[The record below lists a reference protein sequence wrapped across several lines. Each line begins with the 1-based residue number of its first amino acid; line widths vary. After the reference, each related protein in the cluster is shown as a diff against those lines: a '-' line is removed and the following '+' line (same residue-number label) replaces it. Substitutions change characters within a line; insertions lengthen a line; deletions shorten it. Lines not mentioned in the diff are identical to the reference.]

1 MSDND
6 KKYRTGLRAIA
17 AFEEA
22 GVFKAMSIGED
33 LRKAQDATGIGSIQ
47 RAIDSSGYGAVGR
60 MLEQTR
66 TMQLDSG
73 IGATIRA
80 MTERNTAF
88 ADQIRNSLALQTS
101 PFTEML
107 ERYRAPA
114 LGIQKALEAYKM
126 SLSTNR
132 IRLGSALHGPDFI
145 RIGQTFKRFNLDGII
160 GSEFATV
167 SRRMAEQI
175 NALQIAKTP
184 KIDFGLSAN
193 IGDLLARS
201 IEAQE
206 ALLETQNE
214 YVESNPEAEDAALV
228 EARFHRRMAYFNT
241 LIAVL
246 SLFLVIAINWEEIL
260 EVGGVPKAEPVE
272 VTQMREAFVEMSVQ
286 LDELRRVEEERAD
299 KEDAE
304 AKREAEADAAIAS
317 VLREIADSL
326 KAEDADNTDDAP

>member
-1 MSDND
+1 MSNDD
-6 KKYRTGLRAIA
+6 KKYKTGLRAIA
-17 AFEEA
+17 AFEESS
-22 GVFKAMSIGED
+22 VFKAMSIGED
-33 LRKAQDATGIGSIQ
+33 LRKAQEATGIGSIQ

-66 TMQLDSG
+66 AMQLDSG
-73 IGATIRA
+73 IGAAIRA
-80 MTERNTAF
+80 MTERNTIF
-88 ADQIRNSLALQTS
+88 ADQLRSSLALQTT

-114 LGIQKALEAYKM
+114 LGIQRAVDAYKM
-126 SLSTNR
+126 SLPTNG
-132 IRLGSALHGPDFI
+132 IRLGSALHGLDFV
-145 RIGQTFKRFNLDGII
+145 RIGQTFERFNLDGII

-201 IEAQE
+201 VEAQK
-206 ALLETQNE
+206 ALLETQNQ
-214 YVESNPEAEDAALV
+214 YVESKPEAKDAAVV

-246 SLFLVIAINWEEIL
+246 SLFLMIAISWEEIL
-260 EVGGVPKAEPVE
+260 EAGGVPKAEPVE

-286 LDELRRVEEERAD
+286 LEELRRVEEERAD

-326 KAEDADNTDDAP
+326 KAGDEDNADPAP